1 MAYPVRSNINT
12 IELGYDRTR
21 YCSNEGLIM
30 EVAMN
35 AMRAAALPHYHAGS
49 ARPRPHL
56 RVVHSAGSPE
66 TTRPEPVT
74 PEPVTPEPVTPE
86 QGRLEAAA
94 PETARRLA
102 PSRPVVSRPVV
113 SRPEPSPL
121 RLTRRGRVVV
131 AAAAALLVVV
141 VSLVAA
147 GAAQAIS
154 HSASGGA
161 AGRGLAQVVVR
172 PGESLWSVAE
182 TADPDADTRVVI
194 QRIVEMNSLP
204 GDTVFAGQRLWVPR
218 G

>member
-66 TTRPEPVT
+66 ATRPEPVA
-74 PEPVTPEPVTPE
+74 PE
-86 QGRLEAAA
+86 QARPEAAT

>member
-66 TTRPEPVT
+66 TARPEPVT
-74 PEPVTPEPVTPE
+74 PEAVTPE
-86 QGRLEAAA
+86 QARPEAAT

-102 PSRPVVSRPVV
+102 PSRPVV

>member
-74 PEPVTPEPVTPE
+74 PE
-86 QGRLEAAA
+86 QARLEA
-94 PETARRLA
+94 ARRLA
-102 PSRPVVSRPVV
+102 PSRPVV

-204 GDTVFAGQRLWVPR
+204 GDTVFAGQRLCVPR

>member
-74 PEPVTPEPVTPE
+74 PE
-86 QGRLEAAA
+86 QARLEA
-94 PETARRLA
+94 ARRLA
-102 PSRPVVSRPVV
+102 PSRPVV

>member
-35 AMRAAALPHYHAGS
+35 AMRAAALPHYRAGS
-49 ARPRPHL
+49 VRPRPHL
-56 RVVHSAGSPE
+56 RVVHSAES
-66 TTRPEPVT
+66 
-74 PEPVTPEPVTPE
+74 
-86 QGRLEAAA
+86 
-94 PETARRLA
+94 PETARPEIVIPGTAIPETAIPEKARPETARHLAASRLA
-102 PSRPVVSRPVV
+102 A
-113 SRPEPSPL
+113 SRPEPGPL

-154 HSASGGA
+154 HSAPGGA

>member
-1 MAYPVRSNINT
+1 
-12 IELGYDRTR
+12 
-21 YCSNEGLIM
+21 
-30 EVAMN
+30 MN

-74 PEPVTPEPVTPE
+74 PEAVTPE
-86 QGRLEAAA
+86 QARPEAAT

>member
-35 AMRAAALPHYHAGS
+35 AMRAAALPHYHSGS
-49 ARPRPHL
+49 VRPRPYL
-56 RVVHSAGSPE
+56 RVVHSAESPE
-66 TTRPEPVT
+66 TVIPGTVIP
-74 PEPVTPEPVTPE
+74 
-86 QGRLEAAA
+86 EAAIPEA
-94 PETARRLA
+94 AIPEKARPETARHLA
-102 PSRPVVSRPVV
+102 ASRPA

>member
-66 TTRPEPVT
+66 TARPEPVT
-74 PEPVTPEPVTPE
+74 PEAVTPE
-86 QGRLEAAA
+86 QARPEAAT

>member
-74 PEPVTPEPVTPE
+74 PE
-86 QGRLEAAA
+86 QARLEA
-94 PETARRLA
+94 ARRLA
-102 PSRPVVSRPVV
+102 PSRPVV

-182 TADPDADTRVVI
+182 TADPDADPRVVI

>member
-1 MAYPVRSNINT
+1 V
-12 IELGYDRTR
+12 YDRTQ
-21 YCSNEGLIM
+21 YGSNEGLIM

-74 PEPVTPEPVTPE
+74 PE
-86 QGRLEAAA
+86 QARLEA
-94 PETARRLA
+94 ARRLA
-102 PSRPVVSRPVV
+102 PSRPVV

>member
-66 TTRPEPVT
+66 ATRPEPVT
-74 PEPVTPEPVTPE
+74 PEAVTPE
-86 QGRLEAAA
+86 QARPEAAT

-141 VSLVAA
+141 VSLIAA